1 MASAMPKMPQNRRAS
16 APEVRFCDAATFL
29 ASSIVPATRK
39 WLFPDQLYH
48 AKHHN
53 LTTKTPRLAT
63 HFCKKPNKNTTP
75 PQTRKNAARQRRTA
89 FLTSQITR

>member
-1 MASAMPKMPQNRRAS
+1 MVIIGKIPSKIYFQRVACFWQ
-16 APEVRFCDAATFL
+16 PE
-29 ASSIVPATRK
+29 K

-48 AKHHN
+48 TKHHN

-75 PQTRKNAARQRRTA
+75 PQTQKNAARQRRTA
-89 FLTSQITR
+89 FLTPQITR